1 MNNTI
6 KDFNFQIKKI
16 INCLEHISAK
26 TEDETCYW
34 IYAKFLNDYGK
45 SEKVLN
51 ENEYEDYINE
61 NLIKKNY
68 LSLSDM
74 KKIAKIEYSEY
85 VGFIYKKKFKP
96 LIKFINKKYSK
107 IIQQRCIVL
116 E

>member
-1 MNNTI
+1 M
-6 KDFNFQIKKI
+6 
-16 INCLEHISAK
+16 EHISEK

-34 IYAKFLNDYGK
+34 IYTNFLNDYGK
-45 SEKVLN
+45 SNRILS

-85 VGFIYKKKFKP
+85 VGFIYKKS
-96 LIKFINKKYSK
+96 LN
-107 IIQQRCIVL
+107 L
-116 E
+116 